1 MRVVVVCVC
10 AQGYKTV
17 VEQQPVYIHPS
28 SAVFQQQ
35 PDWVIYHEL
44 VLTTKEYMREVRSNT
59 EQAHTVMPSVCCL
72 NQPLLQ
78 FWIQRLCI

>member
-1 MRVVVVCVC
+1 MC
-10 AQGYKTV
+10 AVMLSVQGYKTV

-44 VLTTKEYMREVRSNT
+44 ILTTKEYMREVR
-59 EQAHTVMPSVCCL
+59 QQPQIYWVHCIAWGLSV
-72 NQPLLQ
+72 
-78 FWIQRLCI
+78 

>member
-1 MRVVVVCVC
+1 MLFDLCV
-10 AQGYKTV
+10 QGYKTV

-44 VLTTKEYMREVRSNT
+44 VLTTKEYMREVSS
-59 EQAHTVMPSVCCL
+59 Q
-72 NQPLLQ
+72 QQ
-78 FWIQRLCI
+78 QRLTCLF